1 MTSWGTVSDLRIDD
15 IVAEFKTIGDAA
27 FRNRY
32 RDPVLLRRDS
42 AGGESQAAFHT
53 AFMSRDMLRD
63 TNELHESDLAPSEGS
78 EPGGEVVIVKKRAGG
93 PFQERIG
100 VGRARNADVHLP
112 LPRVSK
118 YHAYFTAS
126 DDRRQFFITDAGS
139 KNGTLVDGAAIA
151 SRTPVPLQDGTEISI
166 GPYLF
171 LFYTPE
177 GFHDLVS
184 RRG

>member
-1 MTSWGTVSDLRIDD
+1 MSDLRIDD
-15 IVAEFKTIGDAA
+15 VVAEFKSIGDAA

-32 RDPVLLRRDS
+32 RSPVLLRRNS
-42 AGGESQAAFHT
+42 SGGESEAAFHT

-63 TNELHESDLAPSEGS
+63 TNELHQSDLAPSEGA
-78 EPGGEVVIVKKRAGG
+78 EPGGEVIIVSKRAGG

-126 DDRRQFFITDAGS
+126 DDGRQFFITDAGS
-139 KNGTLVDGAAIA
+139 KNGTLVDGASIPAR
-151 SRTPVPLQDGTEISI
+151 SPVPLQDGTELSI
-166 GPYLF
+166 GPYQF
-171 LFYTPE
+171 LFYTPD
-177 GFHDLVS
+177 GFYDLVS
-184 RRG
+184 RR